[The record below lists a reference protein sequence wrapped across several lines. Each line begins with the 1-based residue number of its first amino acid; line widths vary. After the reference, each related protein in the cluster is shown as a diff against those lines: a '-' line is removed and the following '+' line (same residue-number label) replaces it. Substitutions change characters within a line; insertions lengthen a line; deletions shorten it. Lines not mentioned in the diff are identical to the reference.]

1 MVRVRQKAPKRF
13 ITLTL
18 TKQALR
24 SELVWKAKE
33 PKPLTNPSMGLRVYL
48 TTSRFGEGIRPGC
61 LIEVTAFW

>member
-1 MVRVRQKAPKRF
+1 MILVRQKTPQRF

-18 TKQALR
+18 KQALR

-61 LIEVTAFW
+61 LIEVAAFW